1 MYIKAEVFI
10 VIVDIG
16 RLICVIKALTCL
28 LAHPNQPDKSIFSC
42 FSTELQNNDCFQTS
56 FLNTTFVANW
66 SETQPSSAPK
76 IMLVV

>member
-1 MYIKAEVFI
+1 MHIKAEVFI

-42 FSTELQNNDCFQTS
+42 FSTELQNNDCF
-56 FLNTTFVANW
+56 LNTTFVANW